1 VETEFV
7 GALRGRPFP
16 LAVDLVGLVGRV
28 GHRNVG
34 RGSNGNDHDG
44 GRCVGNDGC
53 GCGREDGRG
62 FGERV
67 VGEVWDGKRG
77 RCS

>member
-7 GALRGRPFP
+7 GALPGRPFP
-16 LAVDLVGLVGRV
+16 LAVDLIGLVGRV
-28 GHRNVG
+28 GEGNVG
-34 RGSNGNDHDG
+34 HRSYGDDYGGGGCVGHDG
-44 GRCVGNDGC
+44 CWC
-53 GCGREDGRG
+53 GGEGGRG

-77 RCS
+77 G